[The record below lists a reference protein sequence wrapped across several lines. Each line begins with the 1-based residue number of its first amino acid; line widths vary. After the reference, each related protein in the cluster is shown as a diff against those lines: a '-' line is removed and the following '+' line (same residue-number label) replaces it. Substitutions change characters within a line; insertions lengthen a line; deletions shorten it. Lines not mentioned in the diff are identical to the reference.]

1 MTRLTERERSMI
13 QRAKRQ
19 SWERA
24 ADPQEFQRLVSQAR
38 AAQGAAIRVALS
50 GGFSRLAR
58 YSGLAD
64 LAYLVK
70 TGVIDRLRR
79 ASCYRR
85 TLDELRHLD
94 PHRLSDIGMTHDDV
108 ERYAWQAAMMQY
120 PKSQSAPWL
129 LTRIRFHFRRQALI
143 HQLARLD
150 DRALRDIGIERS
162 NIVATVDRMLADKA
176 PAEAAP
182 APAAALPTVLR
193 PGAVEVLT
201 EAAAERSGYDLF
213 NLDTARRAA

>member
-13 QRAKRQ
+13 QRARRQ

-24 ADPQEFQRLVSQAR
+24 ADPQAFQRLVSQAR
-38 AAQGAAIRVALS
+38 AAQGAVLRAALA
-50 GGFSRLAR
+50 GGLGRLAR

-79 ASCYRR
+79 TSCYRR

-94 PHRLSDIGMTHDDV
+94 SHRLSDIGMTHDDLQ
-108 ERYAWQAAMMQY
+108 RYAWQAAMMQV
-120 PKSQSAPWL
+120 PKAQSAPWL
-129 LTRIRFHFRRQALI
+129 LTRIRFHFRRQSLI

-162 NIVATVDRMLADKA
+162 NIVATVDRMMAEKV

-182 APAAALPTVLR
+182 APAAAVPTVLR

-201 EAAAERSGYDLF
+201 EAATGRIVTEAF